1 MAPINSNISIDPAL
15 VVSKFLNS
23 QPRTSQ
29 EDPRVI
35 AERKKQ
41 QELEKKKQAQKAVST
56 IITK

>member
-1 MAPINSNISIDPAL
+1 MAPKLPTQSIDPAL
-15 VVSKFLNS
+15 AVSKFLSS

-56 IITK
+56 VITK